1 MRAGDGAR
9 RRGGWWLAG
18 ALLLPVVGLNGCGL
32 GAQEQARQLGQR
44 WFEGAMP
51 LKARMV
57 GHGQDLPAAAAAC
70 INCHGVTSQ
79 RERFAVALDRTW
91 LTQPQPRRGGPASR
105 YDAQRF
111 CRLLRDG
118 IDPAWVVVN
127 QTMPRYELTD
137 LQCQALWLH
146 LTREGRSLAQP

>member
-1 MRAGDGAR
+1 MGACLAAL
-9 RRGGWWLAG
+9 RRGRWVLAL
-18 ALLLPVVGLNGCGL
+18 ALIAAGLSACGL

-51 LKARMV
+51 LKGRMV

-70 INCHGVTSQ
+70 INCHGATSQ
-79 RERFAVALDRTW
+79 RERFAVALDRAW
-91 LTQPQPRRGGPASR
+91 LTQAQPRRGGPASR
-105 YDAQRF
+105 YDAKGF
-111 CRLLRDG
+111 CRVLREG
-118 IDPAWVVVN
+118 VDPAWVVVN

-146 LTREGRSLAQP
+146 LTYEGRLLAKR